1 MHRELKRVFIV
12 TKQAHAGAAALAA
25 DMQAW
30 FAARGIEAATEEND
44 TASALPD
51 FARSASCIMV
61 LGGDGTMLSVS
72 RRAVGLDVPLL
83 GVNLGKVGFLAEV
96 SAAGWQQAFT
106 RLAENGLT
114 CSERLALHFAVSREG
129 RCVFEGTA
137 VNDVVLHR
145 GVLARV
151 INLGLGVD
159 GEWLGDLRAD
169 GLIVSTP
176 TGATGYAV
184 SAGGPLV
191 HPDMSVYAITPICPF
206 LNNFHPMVLAGSMR
220 FEIRILE
227 GPQEVYVTQDG
238 QECFALQAGDL
249 VTVTQASRGLLF
261 VAVEGS
267 TYFTRLRAK
276 GFVRDPRGRGRAVPA
291 SS

>member
-1 MHRELKRVFIV
+1 MHRKLKQVFIAI
-12 TKQAHAGAAALAA
+12 KQVHPEAKALSGRMA
-25 DMQAW
+25 AW
-30 FAARGIEAATEEND
+30 FAERGIEVAVEEND
-44 TASALPD
+44 ASQPMPEQ
-51 FARSASCIMV
+51 ARNADCILV

-72 RRAVGLDVPLL
+72 RRAMGLGVPML

-96 SAAGWQQAFT
+96 NAGGWQQAMQYIIDHGLHT
-106 RLAENGLT
+106 R
-114 CSERLALHFAVSREG
+114 ERLALDFNVERGGE
-129 RCVFEGTA
+129 CVFKGIA

-151 INLGLGVD
+151 INLGLGVN

-191 HPDMSVYAITPICPF
+191 HPDLSVFTITPICPF
-206 LNNFHPMVLAGSMR
+206 LNNFHPMVLDGSMH

-227 GPQEVYVTQDG
+227 GPQEVYITQDG
-238 QECFALQAGDL
+238 QECFALEAGDL
-249 VTVTQASRGLLF
+249 VTVTKAEKGLSF
-261 VAVEGS
+261 VSVKGS
-267 TYFTRLRAK
+267 TYFTQLRSK
-276 GFVRDPRGRGRAVPA
+276 GFVRDPRGRGHA
-291 SS
+291 SRSST